1 MQYAERYIQSAEK
14 IIISYYGTIPL
25 HHHLKQFFAADKK
38 YGSKDRKHITHAC
51 YCYYRLGKSLQQV
64 SIQEKIKAGIFICE
78 PQPANWETI
87 YDNDWLNNWKTDLN
101 VRIDFLQQQYDFNV
115 VDIFPF
121 ADHLSDGIDKN
132 SFITAHLIQPDLF
145 LRIRPNKHNKTYS
158 ALSSANVAFH
168 KCGDNCIAL
177 PNTTKID
184 QLLQLNKDV
193 VVQDLSSQRIA
204 EFMSAI
210 KRKATS
216 NSPLQI
222 PDSKLPT
229 PDSKLQ
235 TPDSKLPTLSVWD
248 CCAASGGKTILAVD
262 TLKNI
267 HLTVSDV
274 RPSIIQN
281 LKKRFAEAGIR
292 NYHSFVADLTS
303 SLQTPNS
310 KLQTPN
316 SRLQHDLII
325 CDAPCSG
332 SGTWSRTPEQLSFF
346 TEDKISH
353 YTNLQKQIV
362 KNISSAVAVNG
373 YLLYI
378 TCSVFAA
385 ENEKVVEYIQANS
398 SLKLQRMELLEGYN
412 KKADTMFAA
421 LFLQP

>member
-64 SIQEKIKAGIFICE
+64 SIQEKIKAGIFLCE

-101 VRIDFLQQQYDFNV
+101 VRINFIQQQYDFSV

-204 EFMSAI
+204 DFFLAI
-210 KRKATS
+210 KH
-216 NSPLQI
+216 Q
-222 PDSKLPT
+222 
-229 PDSKLQ
+229 Q
-235 TPDSKLPTLSVWD
+235 TPHSKLPTLSVWD
-248 CCAASGGKTILAVD
+248 CCAASGGKSILAVD

-281 LKKRFAEAGIR
+281 LKKRFAEAGIS
-292 NYHSFVADLTS
+292 NYHSFVADLT
-303 SLQTPNS
+303 NS
-310 KLQTPN
+310 QSPIPN
-316 SRLQHDLII
+316 SRYDLII

-346 TEDKISH
+346 SEEKISH

-362 KNISSAVAVNG
+362 KNIASAVAVNG

-378 TCSVFAA
+378 TCSVFKE
-385 ENEKVVEYIQANS
+385 ENEEVLEFVKAHS
-398 SLKLQRMELLEGYN
+398 SLQLVKTELLKGYD
-412 KKADTMFAA
+412 KKADSMFAA
-421 LFLQP
+421 LFKA